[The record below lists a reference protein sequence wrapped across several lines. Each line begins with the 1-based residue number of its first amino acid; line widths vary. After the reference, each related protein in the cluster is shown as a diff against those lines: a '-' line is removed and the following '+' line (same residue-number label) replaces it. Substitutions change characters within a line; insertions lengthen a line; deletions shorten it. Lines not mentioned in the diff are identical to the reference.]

1 MKRRIPQ
8 AWFEW
13 GFLALMVGLCGTLSV
28 LQYRWTGDVSKA
40 ERARLRASLDQQL
53 AQLGAAFHRQLNFAC
68 NGLHPA
74 AAELEPNV
82 RDAAFAARYR
92 RWAAESPEAMFSRVA
107 AAIPSDG
114 DLTLYEFD
122 IPSKSFKPV
131 DWPAAWTPLA
141 GAMRRVTAAG
151 EFAERRMRGNRPSP
165 EQGGGPREIFRRRG
179 GPRWMD
185 AGPNIIEM
193 PVFGSEGRERG
204 WIILEVNLDF
214 VRTRWMP
221 DLVRRHL
228 NTGAEPD
235 YDVEVY
241 VREFRRREPEF
252 RPPETPPA
260 QNPAEPGGAEPSRPA
275 QPEAGTVLFTTL
287 APGKRIGEGADSTI
301 HVFSSV
307 YLRMPGLQTAAIPPG
322 MQISG
327 GPGGFG
333 GRWAVA
339 ARHRSGSLD
348 MVVASARRRNLAVSF
363 SLLCLILTAGFAI
376 IRSTRQQRRLAEM
389 QLNFVAGISHELRT
403 PLTVIRGAG
412 HNLFNGLVREPKQMQ
427 KYGALIVEHSEL
439 LTGIV
444 EQVLAFTA
452 VRNRTAPAAAKP
464 VWLNKLLP
472 EALESAAP
480 EVKAAR
486 CTVDLDLPGDLPPL
500 MGDPVAI
507 RRVFQNLI
515 TNAAKHGG
523 SGGWI
528 GISAELRNTEPKP
541 VLEVRVSD
549 RGPGIP
555 EDELNQIFEPFYRG
569 KNAIADHVRG
579 AGLGLS
585 LIREIVEAHQGT
597 VSVRN
602 RTESGAEFIVR
613 LPAAS
618 AEQYDEFAHTDG

>member
-1 MKRRIPQ
+1 VKQRIPQ
-8 AWFEW
+8 AWLEW
-13 GFLALMVGLCGTLSV
+13 GFLALMVGLCATLSI
-28 LQYRWTGDVSKA
+28 LQYRWTGDVSTA
-40 ERARLRASLDQQL
+40 ERARLRASLDQRL

-68 NGLHPA
+68 NGLHPT

-92 RWAAESPEAMFSRVA
+92 RWAAESPESMFSRVA

-114 DLTLYEFD
+114 ELTLYDFD

-141 GAMRRVTAAG
+141 EAMRRRLAI
-151 EFAERRMRGNRPSP
+151 AERPEPGARGGPPR
-165 EQGGGPREIFRRRG
+165 EQGGGPREGFRRRG

-193 PVFGSEGRERG
+193 PVFGPEGHEQG

-214 VRTRWMP
+214 LRTRWMP

-228 NTGAEPD
+228 NSGAEPD
-235 YDVEVY
+235 YDVEVS

-252 RPPETPPA
+252 RPSETPPA
-260 QNPAEPGGAEPSRPA
+260 QSAAASGTEPARAETGA
-275 QPEAGTVLFTTL
+275 VLYTTL
-287 APGKRIGEGADSTI
+287 AAGNRIGQSADSTI
-301 HVFSSV
+301 NVFSSV
-307 YLRMPGLQTAAIPPG
+307 YLRMPSLQAAGMPPG
-322 MQISG
+322 MEIPG

-339 ARHRSGSLD
+339 VRHRSGSLD
-348 MVVASARRRNLAVSF
+348 MVVARARRRNLAVSF

-376 IRSTRQQRRLAEM
+376 IRSTRQSRRLAEM

-412 HNLFNGLVREPKQMQ
+412 HNLLNGLVREPKQMQ
-427 KYGALIVEHSEL
+427 KYGALIVEHAEL

-452 VRNRTAPAAAKP
+452 IRNRTAPAVAKP
-464 VWLNKLLP
+464 VWLNKLIP
-472 EALESAAP
+472 EALEGASP

-486 CTVDLDLPGDLPPL
+486 CTVDMTFPDGLPPV
-500 MGDPVAI
+500 MGDPVAL
-507 RRVFQNLI
+507 RRVLQNLI
-515 TNAAKHGG
+515 SNAAKHGG

-528 GISAELRNTEPKP
+528 GVCVELKNHEARPSI
-541 VLEVRVSD
+541 EVRVSD

-579 AGLGLS
+579 TGLGLS
-585 LIREIVEAHQGT
+585 LIREIVEAHKGA
-597 VSVRN
+597 VHVRN
-602 RTESGAEFIVR
+602 RAESGAEFIVQ